1 MMAASLREISQW
13 PSLANSQHNLPTPLI
28 PLEDKITK
36 APLNHRGWV
45 LQERMCAPRIL
56 HFGKDQIFWECTKK
70 VAAEVHPIF
79 SRGMK
84 PLEKSPLKTEDFG
97 DLIQMTPKWSFGNI
111 PQSLLGDTWHSI
123 VVSYMQC
130 QLTKPEDKLVA
141 LSGIAKI
148 FKKTVRTDYLA
159 GLWLNELAK
168 GLLWKVPIGTQA
180 TRPSVYRAPSWSW
193 ASIDA
198 NISYYSPHW
207 AEVFSRSMITVEE
220 AITQPVTNDPTGQV
234 RSGRIRIRGAT
245 LNAEYQM
252 VPGGSFNI
260 REYGKDHDVIGGDVR
275 YDILPPF
282 DLQNWNRCTF
292 LLVSQTLYLSPVLP
306 MTRNQLPP
314 KVSVEGLMLE
324 QVSPSDELFERIG
337 YFHFWELF
345 GRKEGPHFG
354 LEKDKNSDCAEF
366 VDQSWMKTIVII

>member
-1 MMAASLREISQW
+1 
-13 PSLANSQHNLPTPLI
+13 
-28 PLEDKITK
+28 
-36 APLNHRGWV
+36 
-45 LQERMCAPRIL
+45 
-56 HFGKDQIFWECTKK
+56 
-70 VAAEVHPIF
+70 
-79 SRGMK
+79 
-84 PLEKSPLKTEDFG
+84 
-97 DLIQMTPKWSFGNI
+97 
-111 PQSLLGDTWHSI
+111 
-123 VVSYMQC
+123 
-130 QLTKPEDKLVA
+130 
-141 LSGIAKI
+141 
-148 FKKTVRTDYLA
+148 
-159 GLWLNELAK
+159 
-168 GLLWKVPIGTQA
+168 
-180 TRPSVYRAPSWSW
+180 
-193 ASIDA
+193 
-198 NISYYSPHW
+198 
-207 AEVFSRSMITVEE
+207 
-220 AITQPVTNDPTGQV
+220 
-234 RSGRIRIRGAT
+234 
-245 LNAEYQM
+245 M

-282 DLQNWNRCTF
+282 DLHNWNRCTF